1 MPYLETIAF
10 YCSCAL
16 TLCLLFRTFLD
27 RNKTL
32 PPSFVA
38 TVDGSRWEVGVLE
51 DVTAGYLMQVQALM
65 ETVKQMDSAL
75 ERRSKLRAAAPVSTN
90 MADSDK
96 IAQQL
101 FLDVRAYSEVVRA
114 LTPTGGF
121 IPSYEALLAEVAP
134 AEKLS
139 PFGSSPQLSVES

>member
-1 MPYLETIAF
+1 
-10 YCSCAL
+10 
-16 TLCLLFRTFLD
+16 LD
-27 RNKTL
+27 RHKSL
-32 PPSFVA
+32 PASFVA
-38 TVDGSRWEVGVLE
+38 TVDGSSWEVGVLE

-75 ERRSKLRAAAPVSTN
+75 QRRSKLRTAAPVGTN

-114 LTPTGGF
+114 LTPAGGI
-121 IPSYEALLAEVAP
+121 IPSYQALLAEVAP
-134 AEKLS
+134 ADKPS
-139 PFGSSPQLSVES
+139 PSGSSPQLSVEG

>member
-1 MPYLETIAF
+1 ML
-10 YCSCAL
+10 
-16 TLCLLFRTFLD
+16 LCRTFLD
-27 RNKTL
+27 RHKSL
-32 PPSFVA
+32 PASFVA
-38 TVDGSRWEVGVLE
+38 TVDGSSWEVGVLE

-75 ERRSKLRAAAPVSTN
+75 QRRSKLRTAAPVGTN

-114 LTPTGGF
+114 LTPNGGI
-121 IPSYEALLAEVAP
+121 IPSYQALLAEVAP
-134 AEKLS
+134 TDKLS
-139 PFGSSPQLSVES
+139 PFGSSPQLSAES